1 MSTGASSEGSGDS
14 DDDAVP
20 VAPDRP
26 VVDGRTLS
34 PEELREEV
42 EELRDERVV
51 HIEELRAELGDTVE
65 ELASRFDV
73 PARVQARKEETV
85 AAALQQVDQLYRLVT
100 DKVAEV
106 RRFVQEKPG
115 AAAGAAAALLLLIVL
130 RRRRRKARSASPDED

>member
-1 MSTGASSEGSGDS
+1 MSTGATSAGSGDS
-14 DDDAVP
+14 EDEAVP

-26 VVDGRTLS
+26 VVDGRTMS

-65 ELASRFDV
+65 ELALRFDV
-73 PARVQARKEETV
+73 PARVQARKDETV

-106 RRFVQEKPG
+106 RRFVRERPG
-115 AAAGAAAALLLLIVL
+115 AAAGAATALLLLIVL
-130 RRRRRKARSASPDED
+130 RRRRRKARSANPEEG

>member
-1 MSTGASSEGSGDS
+1 MSTGATNEGSGDTEG
-14 DDDAVP
+14 DAVP

-26 VVDGRTLS
+26 VVDGRRLS
-34 PEELREEV
+34 SEELREEV

-73 PARVQARKEETV
+73 PARVQARKDETV
-85 AAALQQVDQLYRLVT
+85 AAAQQQFDHLYRLVT

-106 RRFVQEKPG
+106 RRFVREKPG
-115 AAAGAAAALLLLIVL
+115 AAAGVAAGLLLLIML
-130 RRRRRKARSASPDED
+130 RRRRRKARSVGSEEG

>member
-1 MSTGASSEGSGDS
+1 MSTGARSEGSGDS
-14 DDDAVP
+14 EDDAVP

-26 VVDGRTLS
+26 VVDGRTMS

-73 PARVQARKEETV
+73 SARVQARKDETV
-85 AAALQQVDQLYRLVT
+85 AAALKQVDQLYRIVT
-100 DKVAEV
+100 AKVAEV
-106 RRFVQEKPG
+106 RKFVGEKPG
-115 AAAGAAAALLLLIVL
+115 AAAGAA
-130 RRRRRKARSASPDED
+130 